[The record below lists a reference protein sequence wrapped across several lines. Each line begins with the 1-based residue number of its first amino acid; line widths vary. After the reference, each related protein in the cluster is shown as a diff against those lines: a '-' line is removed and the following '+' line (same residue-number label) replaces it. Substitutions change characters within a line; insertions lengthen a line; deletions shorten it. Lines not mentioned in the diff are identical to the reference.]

1 MYCHSQPNR
10 NTRNGIFYS
19 TDSPRALSMRQ
30 VPFWGLGTRQGRSKA
45 LLSGRTSPSDALNV
59 VKRKKSTHPER
70 CRCLLCM
77 KEQQLKGWDI
87 LGVNEEINR
96 LSKKRS
102 ILAWQKWWSECREFL
117 WTFAPPYPQFSLL
130 PMSCISGY
138 VYHNWCAHVNTV
150 LFFLWSLAHKFY
162 FIFY

>member
-10 NTRNGIFYS
+10 NTFLKKQNSGS
-19 TDSPRALSMRQ
+19 PDSPRASFHEAGAIL
-30 VPFWGLGTRQGRSKA
+30 
-45 LLSGRTSPSDALNV
+45 RTGDTTGSSQSLAIRENIPSDALNV

-70 CRCLLCM
+70 CRCLLCT

-87 LGVNEEINR
+87 LGVSEEINR

-117 WTFAPPYPQFSLL
+117 WTFKPSLPTQFSCYLCL
-130 PMSCISGY
+130 ALVVMSITIDVPMLIQYYFFMVIS
-138 VYHNWCAHVNTV
+138 
-150 LFFLWSLAHKFY
+150 S
-162 FIFY
+162 